1 MRHSIRIRKEMGR
14 SYGFGTRQPIM
25 LLLLLSLLLACSAKA
40 QLTLSSRY
48 FTVALNRRGYITSM
62 VNKSATPRREFS
74 PEDKPSP
81 LLCLYDSRKKLY
93 YYPVNAVYDR
103 ARETVRLRYPNG
115 SVATVTIST
124 IGDLYFKFVL
134 QDVVPRHAVDGVQW
148 GPYHTNITN
157 LFGEVIGV
165 ARDTSETGNF
175 AIGILALNDT
185 TVGGPAADHVPFQY
199 IIHSPDPHR
208 YPLPPNVREG
218 ENFSVGGDGKNDVA
232 FYSHPEEYFRML
244 YGDAAWVD
252 SLGRISIC
260 YHATDRRKGKSI
272 YDYSPT
278 QLPANAANHQ
288 DVQAVPSVD
297 IKGSSI
303 AFYGCPDSVALLG
316 VIRNIVLNEGLP
328 CPTYAINGSQSKV
341 WVKDPARYTP
351 DVSTSGRL
359 FDSTVSYVRQMGFKA
374 IQAEDLPYY
383 WPNRGDGGYI
393 DGNPPFLFPFHF
405 TEGNKTHKQFSD
417 ISNPLGIDIGRHTVT
432 TALGRGTKDVNP
444 PSDSVCVLLKR
455 ILGRNISAA
464 DKNITV
470 TDPTYLNETGPAEG
484 HDTNLN
490 IVKIGKE
497 LIHYVGVSSTAPYTL
512 QNVTRGYWGT
522 VATEHDKGD
531 TIYKLQATC
540 GGGYAGLVPDI
551 DLQDSIAAY
560 YADVSIKNGIH
571 YIDWDGQEFLYDQA
585 MGSYSVKRFH
595 RVLFQRAAAGGIP
608 YLRIMG
614 ATLSEGSWHYQSVWN
629 VGGGKNMYDPV
640 RRQWGIEGKDIR
652 NVAFANYFPATFG
665 ITYGIGRSSTV
676 QQFENLEAV
685 SVGVGVTYMMDLR
698 QSSVESCPVK
708 YAIFSAI
715 RTWENARA
723 ASAFPGWLKKELAD
737 TARYFHL
744 QQVDANTWDLFQV
757 DAEGK
762 DRVLYQRLSR
772 APGY

>member
-1 MRHSIRIRKEMGR
+1 
-14 SYGFGTRQPIM
+14 
-25 LLLLLSLLLACSAKA
+25 
-40 QLTLSSRY
+40 
-48 FTVALNRRGYITSM
+48 M
-62 VNKSATPRREFS
+62 VNMSATPRRQFS
-74 PEDKPSP
+74 PADKPSP
-81 LLCLYDSRKKLY
+81 LLSLYDSRKDQY
-93 YYPVNAVYDR
+93 YYPVSAIYGR
-103 ARETVRLRYPNG
+103 GGKTVRLRYSNG
-115 SVATVTIST
+115 AVATVAIS
-124 IGDLYFKFVL
+124 IVDDLYFKFVL
-134 QDVVPRHAVDGVQW
+134 QDVVPRHEVDGAQW

-157 LFGEVIGV
+157 LFGEIIGV

-175 AIGILALNDT
+175 AIGVLALNDT
-185 TVGGPAADHVPFQY
+185 TVGGLAAEHVPFQY
-199 IIHSPDPHR
+199 VIHSPDAHQF
-208 YPLPPNVREG
+208 PLPPDLHEG
-218 ENFSVGGDGKNDVA
+218 QMFSIGGDGKNDVA

-244 YGDAAWVD
+244 YGDAASVD

-260 YHATDRRKGKSI
+260 YHATDRRKGRQV

-297 IKGSSI
+297 VKGSSI

-316 VIRNIVLNEGLP
+316 VIQKIVLNEGLP
-328 CPTYAINGSQSKV
+328 YPAYAINGSQSKV

-359 FDSTVSYVRQMGFKA
+359 FDSTISYVSQMGFKA
-374 IQAEDLPYY
+374 IQAEDLGFY
-383 WPNRGDGGYI
+383 WPNRGDRGYI
-393 DGNPPFLFPFHF
+393 DGDPPTSFPFHF
-405 TEGNKTHKQFSD
+405 TGGNKTHKQFSD
-417 ISNPLGIDIGRHTVT
+417 MSNPLGIDIGRHTVT

-455 ILGRNISAA
+455 VLAKTVSAT
-464 DKNITV
+464 DKDITV
-470 TDPTYLNETGPAEG
+470 TDATYLSETGPAEG
-484 HDTNLN
+484 HDPALN

-497 LIHYVGVSSTAPYTL
+497 LIHYMGVSGVRPYTL

-522 VATEHDKGD
+522 AATGHEKGD
-531 TIYKLQATC
+531 TICKLQATC
-540 GGGYAGLVPDI
+540 GGGYAGLIPDI
-551 DLQDSIAAY
+551 YLQDSMAAY

-595 RVLFQRAAAGGIP
+595 RLLFQRAAEGGIP

-629 VGGGKNMYDPV
+629 VGGGKNMFDPV
-640 RRQWGIEGKDIR
+640 RRKWGIEGKDIR

-665 ITYGIGRSSTV
+665 ITYGIGTSSTV

-685 SVGVGVTYMMDLR
+685 SIGVGVTYMMDLR
-698 QSSVESCPVK
+698 QSNVESCPAK

-715 RTWENARA
+715 KTWERARA
-723 ASAFPGWLKKELAD
+723 AGAFPRRLKKELAD

-744 QQVDANTWDLFQV
+744 RQVGADSWELFQV
-757 DAEGK
+757 DAGGGNP
-762 DRVLYQRLSR
+762 VLYQKLSR

>member
-1 MRHSIRIRKEMGR
+1 MNKSLILVFLLF
-14 SYGFGTRQPIM
+14 SYG
-25 LLLLLSLLLACSAKA
+25 ADA

-48 FTVALNRRGYITSM
+48 FSMTLNGKGYITSM
-62 VNKSATPRREFS
+62 VNTSVSPRRQFS
-74 PEDKPSP
+74 PADKPSS
-81 LLCLYDSRKKLY
+81 LLCLFDSKKKLY
-93 YYPVNAVYDR
+93 YYPVSAVYNR
-103 ARETVRLRYPNG
+103 TGNTVRLRYSNG
-115 SVATVTIST
+115 SVATVRIST
-124 IGDLYFKFVL
+124 VHDLYFKFVL
-134 QDVVPRHAVDGVQW
+134 QDVVPRHGVDGAQW

-157 LFGEVIGV
+157 LFGEIIGV

-175 AIGILALNDT
+175 AIGVLALNDT

-199 IIHSPDPHR
+199 IIHTPDAHR
-208 YPLPPNVREG
+208 FPLPKGLFEG
-218 ENFSVGGDGKNDVA
+218 ENFSVGGDGINDVA

-260 YHATDRRKGKSI
+260 YHATDRRKGRSI
-272 YDYSPT
+272 YDFSPT

-297 IKGSSI
+297 IKGSAI

-316 VIRNIVLNEGLP
+316 VIKKIVLDEGLP
-328 CPTYAINGSQSKV
+328 YPAYAFNGSKSKV

-359 FDSTVSYVRQMGFKA
+359 FDSTISYVSQLGFKA
-374 IQAEDLPYY
+374 IQAEDLPYF
-383 WPNRGDGGYI
+383 WPHRGDDGYI
-393 DGNPPFLFPFHF
+393 DGNPPTKFPFHF
-405 TEGNKTHKQFSD
+405 TAGNKTHKQFSHLT
-417 ISNPLGIDIGRHTVT
+417 NPLGIDLGRHTVT
-432 TALGRGTKDVNP
+432 TALGPGTKDADP
-444 PSDSVCVLLKR
+444 PSDSLCVLLKK
-455 ILGRNISAA
+455 ILAKDIGGA
-464 DKNITV
+464 DTVITV

-484 HDTNLN
+484 HDPDLN
-490 IVKIGKE
+490 IIKIGKE
-497 LIHYVGVSSTAPYTL
+497 LIHYLGVSRTPPYRL
-512 QNVTRGYWGT
+512 QQVTRGYWKT
-522 VATEHDKGD
+522 SAAAHTQGD

-540 GGGYAGLVPDI
+540 GGGYAGLIPDI

-571 YIDWDGQEFLYDQA
+571 YIDWDGEEFLFDQA

-595 RVLFQRAAAGGIP
+595 RVLFHRAAEGGIP

-640 RRQWGIEGKDIR
+640 HRSWGIEGKDIR

-665 ITYGIGRSSTV
+665 ITYGIGPSSTV

-685 SVGVGVTYMMDLR
+685 SVGVGVTYMLDLR
-698 QSSVESCPVK
+698 QKDVESCPVK
-708 YAIFSAI
+708 YPIFSAI

-723 ASAFPGWLKKELAD
+723 AAAFPSRLKKELAD
-737 TARYFHL
+737 TTNFFHL
-744 QQVDANTWDLFQV
+744 RQVDADTWDLYRV
-757 DAEGK
+757 DAQGNNP
-762 DRVLYQRLSR
+762 VLYQRLSR

>member
-1 MRHSIRIRKEMGR
+1 
-14 SYGFGTRQPIM
+14 M
-25 LLLLLSLLLACSAKA
+25 LSFLFFAHGADA
-40 QLTLSSRY
+40 QLTLTSRY
-48 FTVALNRRGYITSM
+48 FSMVLNGKGYITSM
-62 VNKSATPRREFS
+62 VNESVTPRRQFS
-74 PEDKPSP
+74 PADKPSP
-81 LLCLYDSRKKLY
+81 LLCLYDSRTKQY
-93 YYPVNAVYDR
+93 FYPTHAEYGRDGNK
-103 ARETVRLRYPNG
+103 VRLRYPNG
-115 SVATVTIST
+115 SVATLTISRV
-124 IGDLYFKFVL
+124 GDLYFKFVL
-134 QDVVPRHAVDGVQW
+134 QDVAPRRGIDAVQW

-165 ARDTSETGNF
+165 ARDTSEIGNF
-175 AIGILALNDT
+175 AIGVLALNDT

-199 IIHSPDPHR
+199 IIHTPDAHR
-208 YPLPPNVREG
+208 FPLPAGLYEG

-244 YGDAAWVD
+244 YGDATAVD
-252 SLGRISIC
+252 SLGRISIF
-260 YHATDRRKGKSI
+260 YHATDRRKPRSVYDSSSI
-272 YDYSPT
+272 

-288 DVQAVPSVD
+288 DVQPVPSVD

-316 VIRNIVLNEGLP
+316 VIKNIVLNEGLP
-328 CPTYAINGSQSKV
+328 YPAYAFNGSKSNV

-359 FDSTVSYVRQMGFKA
+359 YDSTISYVSQLGFKA
-374 IQAEDLPYY
+374 IQAEDLPYF

-393 DGNPPFLFPFHF
+393 DGNPATKFPFHF

-417 ISNPLGIDIGRHTVT
+417 MSNPLGIDMGRHTVT
-432 TALGRGTKDVNP
+432 TALGRGTKDANP

-455 ILGRNISAA
+455 ILAKDISSTDTA
-464 DKNITV
+464 ITV

-484 HDTNLN
+484 HDVALN
-490 IVKIGKE
+490 IIKIGKE
-497 LIHYVGVSSTAPYTL
+497 LIHYVGVSSHPPYTL
-512 QNVTRGYWGT
+512 QQVTRGYWKTSAAG
-522 VATEHDKGD
+522 HGKGD

-540 GGGYAGLVPDI
+540 GGGYAGLIPDI
-551 DLQDSIAAY
+551 HLQDSIAAY

-571 YIDWDGQEFLYDQA
+571 YIDWDGQEFLFDQA

-595 RVLFQRAAAGGIP
+595 RVLFQRAAEGGIP

-640 RRQWGIEGKDIR
+640 HRSWGIEGKDIR

-665 ITYGIGRSSTV
+665 ITYGIGQSSTV

-685 SVGVGVTYMMDLR
+685 SVGVGVTYMMELR
-698 QSSVESCPVK
+698 QKSVESCPVK

-715 RTWENARA
+715 HTWENARA
-723 ASAFPGWLKKELAD
+723 ASAFPEWLKKELAD
-737 TARYFHL
+737 ASRYFHL
-744 QQVDANTWDLFQV
+744 RQVDADTWDLYRV
-757 DAEGK
+757 DAGGSNAMF
-762 DRVLYQRLSR
+762 YQKLKR